1 MTFIKSIFTRDHPGT
16 AYRDVIDEY
25 AKAIC
30 ALDDT
35 IPNGTY
41 IDMCERLP
49 LVNPK
54 KITAS
59 VMITRGQ
66 FDGIAHLDDLLEF
79 FKLLPNPDKQFVM
92 MPGIAHASLQ
102 EKNHGI
108 VYYLIERFFS
118 QPAPVFKG

>member
-1 MTFIKSIFTRDHPGT
+1 
-16 AYRDVIDEY
+16 
-25 AKAIC
+25 
-30 ALDDT
+30 
-35 IPNGTY
+35 
-41 IDMCERLP
+41 MCERLP

-102 EKNHGI
+102 EKNHDI

>member
-1 MTFIKSIFTRDHPGT
+1 
-16 AYRDVIDEY
+16 
-25 AKAIC
+25 
-30 ALDDT
+30 
-35 IPNGTY
+35 
-41 IDMCERLP
+41 MCERLP

-108 VYYLIERFFS
+108 SSIISSSGSSASLRPYSRAEASECVSQDERPS
-118 QPAPVFKG
+118 DTTSSNATPK